1 MAKLKTDDLIN
12 KKLINIEK
20 SIETKQKKIKEE
32 SEAIELLKS
41 ERTEILVN
49 FLLEKDL
56 SLSKILEMIKNLDE
70 KENFYEN

>member
-12 KKLINIEK
+12 KKLIKIEK
-20 SIETKQKKIKEE
+20 EIEIKQKKIKEE

>member
-20 SIETKQKKIKEE
+20 SIEAKQKKIKEE

>member
-12 KKLINIEK
+12 KKLIKIEK
-20 SIETKQKKIKEE
+20 EIEIKQKKIKEE

-41 ERTEILVN
+41 EKTEILVN